1 VTVTLKLLLFFTN
14 TIAIHDV
21 MSIVVVRIAMDVL
34 EIIVLFVRVVVNIV
48 IVIRVDHSVL
58 DVLAGIL
65 TRVLFI

>member
-1 VTVTLKLLLFFTN
+1 MTVTLKLLLFFTN

>member
-1 VTVTLKLLLFFTN
+1 
-14 TIAIHDV
+14 